1 MEVDYTEVFKEIE
14 EINSYTY
21 KIGISSAFVITDP
34 KVREVFA
41 ADFRDRIVHHL
52 VINELEPYFE
62 QYFIAETFSC
72 LKGRGTLHGVEK
84 LASVIEEKSEH
95 YSKII
100 ADRFPIQK
108 KETNAEKQ
116 VDKKNIAAQLY
127 LVGSTTRLKYAI
139 SYLLESL
146 VKADKGNEIVYK
158 MTVLIEKQC

>member
-1 MEVDYTEVFKEIE
+1 MSDPNDNTP
-14 EINSYTY
+14 S
-21 KIGISSAFVITDP
+21 VIP
-34 KVREVFA
+34 S
-41 ADFRDRIVHHL
+41 
-52 VINELEPYFE
+52 NEL
-62 QYFIAETFSC
+62 QKQIQ
-72 LKGRGTLHGVEK
+72 
-84 LASVIEEKSEH
+84 
-95 YSKII
+95 KII

-127 LVGSTTRLKYAI
+127 LVGSISRLKLAI

>member
-1 MEVDYTEVFKEIE
+1 MSDLNDNTP
-14 EINSYTY
+14 S
-21 KIGISSAFVITDP
+21 VIP
-34 KVREVFA
+34 S
-41 ADFRDRIVHHL
+41 
-52 VINELEPYFE
+52 NEL
-62 QYFIAETFSC
+62 QKQIQ
-72 LKGRGTLHGVEK
+72 
-84 LASVIEEKSEH
+84 
-95 YSKII
+95 KII

-127 LVGSTTRLKYAI
+127 LVGSISRLKLAI

>member
-1 MEVDYTEVFKEIE
+1 MIP
-14 EINSYTY
+14 S
-21 KIGISSAFVITDP
+21 
-34 KVREVFA
+34 
-41 ADFRDRIVHHL
+41 
-52 VINELEPYFE
+52 NEL
-62 QYFIAETFSC
+62 QKQIQ
-72 LKGRGTLHGVEK
+72 
-84 LASVIEEKSEH
+84 
-95 YSKII
+95 KII

-127 LVGSTTRLKYAI
+127 LVGSISRLKLAI

>member
-1 MEVDYTEVFKEIE
+1 MS
-14 EINSYTY
+14 NSNDNTP
-21 KIGISSAFVITDP
+21 SVIP
-34 KVREVFA
+34 S
-41 ADFRDRIVHHL
+41 
-52 VINELEPYFE
+52 NEL
-62 QYFIAETFSC
+62 QKQIQ
-72 LKGRGTLHGVEK
+72 
-84 LASVIEEKSEH
+84 
-95 YSKII
+95 KII

-127 LVGSTTRLKYAI
+127 LVGSISRLKLAI

>member
-1 MEVDYTEVFKEIE
+1 MSDSNDNTP
-14 EINSYTY
+14 S
-21 KIGISSAFVITDP
+21 VIP
-34 KVREVFA
+34 S
-41 ADFRDRIVHHL
+41 
-52 VINELEPYFE
+52 NEL
-62 QYFIAETFSC
+62 QKQIQ
-72 LKGRGTLHGVEK
+72 
-84 LASVIEEKSEH
+84 
-95 YSKII
+95 KII

-127 LVGSTTRLKYAI
+127 LVGSISKLKLAI

>member
-1 MEVDYTEVFKEIE
+1 MSDSNDNTPY
-14 EINSYTY
+14 
-21 KIGISSAFVITDP
+21 VITS
-34 KVREVFA
+34 
-41 ADFRDRIVHHL
+41 
-52 VINELEPYFE
+52 NEL
-62 QYFIAETFSC
+62 QKQIQ
-72 LKGRGTLHGVEK
+72 
-84 LASVIEEKSEH
+84 
-95 YSKII
+95 KII

-127 LVGSTTRLKYAI
+127 LVGSISRLKLAI

>member
-1 MEVDYTEVFKEIE
+1 MS
-14 EINSYTY
+14 NSNDNTP
-21 KIGISSAFVITDP
+21 SVIP
-34 KVREVFA
+34 S
-41 ADFRDRIVHHL
+41 
-52 VINELEPYFE
+52 NEL
-62 QYFIAETFSC
+62 QKQIQ
-72 LKGRGTLHGVEK
+72 
-84 LASVIEEKSEH
+84 
-95 YSKII
+95 KII

-127 LVGSTTRLKYAI
+127 LVGSVTKLKLAI

>member
-1 MEVDYTEVFKEIE
+1 MSDSNDNTP
-14 EINSYTY
+14 S
-21 KIGISSAFVITDP
+21 VIP
-34 KVREVFA
+34 S
-41 ADFRDRIVHHL
+41 
-52 VINELEPYFE
+52 NEL
-62 QYFIAETFSC
+62 QKQIQ
-72 LKGRGTLHGVEK
+72 
-84 LASVIEEKSEH
+84 
-95 YSKII
+95 KII

-127 LVGSTTRLKYAI
+127 LVGSISRLKLAI